1 MADFDPQRFTNDV
14 LAASDAV
21 TQQTRQIM
29 VELAQHVVGQ
39 TDRAQKAEGR
49 VAELE
54 VEVADLRAKKP
65 AKKG

>member
-14 LAASDAV
+14 LAALDNV
-21 TQQTRQIM
+21 TQQTRAIM

-39 TDRAQKAEGR
+39 TDRAQKAEAK

-54 VEVADLRAKKP
+54 IELADARTKTVKK
-65 AKKG
+65 K